1 VLVRTGRMTVW
12 PDAEGYMANQP
23 GLGVPGARYLC
34 EEAGAMCIAS
44 DSLSLEVVP
53 AADPEAFLPVH
64 AYMFST
70 AGAQIMEV
78 VQMEEIAAERQYE
91 FAFLG
96 LALKLTGATGSPMRP
111 IAVPLRP

>member
-1 VLVRTGRMTVW
+1 
-12 PDAEGYMANQP
+12 
-23 GLGVPGARYLC
+23 
-34 EEAGAMCIAS
+34 MCIAS
-44 DSLSLEVVP
+44 DSLSMEVVP
-53 AADPEAFLPVH
+53 APDPEAFLPVH

-91 FAFLG
+91 FAFIGACLR
-96 LALKLTGATGSPMRP
+96 LTGATGSPLRP